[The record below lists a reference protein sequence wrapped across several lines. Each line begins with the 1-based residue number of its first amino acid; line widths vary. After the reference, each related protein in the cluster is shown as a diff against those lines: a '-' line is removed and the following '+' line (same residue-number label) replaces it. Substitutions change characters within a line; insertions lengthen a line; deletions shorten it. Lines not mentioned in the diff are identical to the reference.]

1 MHFQAVDPIFRD
13 MIALFTTHP
22 ESVNET
28 YGMHFTTALKFAGAL
43 FLAGGACAVHAVF
56 PWLCTQTASRRID
69 QLHERM
75 VTNRARR

>member
-1 MHFQAVDPIFRD
+1 MQFSAELSIFND

-56 PWLCTQTASRRID
+56 PWLCTKTASRRVAA
-69 QLHERM
+69 LHDRM
-75 VTNRARR
+75 VTNRARH